1 MGSINPPLRLFPAT
15 PVVQRAQ
22 RLASRRIRNLKLIK
36 TDDLQKRNDHLYYN
50 TNSQLEL
57 GR

>member
-50 TNSQLEL
+50 TNS
-57 GR
+57 